1 MRVVHYFSP
10 MSGYAYLGF
19 GALRAMAER
28 RRASLVHKPIDVV
41 ALFAAIETIAPAKQS
56 PARLAWRRTDMA
68 RWAAR
73 RELPVNLQP
82 RHWPINATLASCAII
97 AAQTEGSGAEALA
110 ESLLAAVWARDLD
123 ISSAE
128 VVADAARGCGLDAV
142 RLLALAAAPE
152 TLAAYRANTAEAIA
166 LGVIGSPT
174 YEVGGEMFFGQDRLE
189 FVDEAMAEA
198 MAA

>member
-10 MSGYAYLGF
+10 MSGYAYLGL
-19 GALRAMAER
+19 GALRDLAER
-28 RRASLVHKPIDVV
+28 RRASLVHKPVDVV

-73 RELPVNLQP
+73 RGLPVNLQP
-82 RHWPINATLASCAII
+82 RHWPIDATLASCAII
-97 AAQTEGSGAEALA
+97 AAQTEGSGADALA
-110 ESLLAAVWARDLD
+110 ERLLAAVWARDLD
-123 ISSAE
+123 ISSAD
-128 VVADAARGCGLDAV
+128 VVADAARECELDAA
-142 RLLALAAAPE
+142 RLLMLAAAPE

-174 YEVGGEMFFGQDRLE
+174 YAVGGEMFFGQDRLD
-189 FVDEAMAEA
+189 FVEEAMAEA